1 MSQQKPRIFVA
12 LDVPTAEE
20 ALQLVTRLQH
30 LPLHY
35 KVGMQLFYQ
44 EGLSLV
50 EAIQAQTGKTVFVD
64 LKLHDIPTTVANT
77 AEVLLKNGVRFF
89 NCHCMGGLEMM
100 QTLANRVR
108 TVSES
113 LEITEN
119 PTVLGVTVLTSM
131 DAPSLKRDLQVE
143 QTPENYVLSL
153 ARMAQDAGLS
163 GVVCSAREVA
173 ALRAACGD
181 DFVLLT
187 PGIRLNSGDH
197 QDQKRVMTPVQALQN
212 GASDLV
218 IGRPITH
225 AADPVLAAED
235 IIASLGAIQ
244 L

>member
-1 MSQQKPRIFVA
+1 MSQPNPRIFVA

-20 ALQLVTRLQH
+20 ALQLVSSLQH

-44 EGLSLV
+44 EGLPLV
-50 EAIQAQTGKTVFVD
+50 QAIQAKTGKTVFVD
-64 LKLHDIPTTVANT
+64 LKLHDIPTTVANA
-77 AEVLLKNGVRFF
+77 AEVLLKNGVCFF

-100 QTLANRVR
+100 QTLAKRVR

-113 LEITEN
+113 LTLPEK

-131 DAPSLKRDLQVE
+131 DEAALKRDLQVG
-143 QTPENYVLSL
+143 QTSEDYVVSL

-173 ALRAACGD
+173 ALRAACGN

-187 PGIRLNSGDH
+187 PGIRLDSGDH
-197 QDQKRVMTPVQALQN
+197 QDQKRVMTPIQALQN

-235 IIASLGAIQ
+235 IIASLGAIE